1 MIIVGLTGG
10 IGSGKTTVANFF
22 KTLGVPVYI
31 ADNEAKKLMN
41 NSRVIKKELTAIF
54 GSKAYVDGVLN
65 RDFLA
70 NKIFTDQALLEKM
83 NKIVHPQ
90 VAKHFK
96 EWLKKQKSAYV
107 IKEVAIIFEQEKQG
121 EYDLIITVVANKME
135 RMGRILKRDGSSRA
149 RIEAIMANQM
159 EDSEKIKRSNFV
171 IENNL
176 LKATEKQVLETH
188 NSILE
193 YLKK

>member
-1 MIIVGLTGG
+1 MIVVGLTGG

-31 ADNEAKKLMN
+31 ADDEAKKLMN
-41 NSRVIKKELTAIF
+41 SSKVIKKELVAIF
-54 GSKAYVDGVLN
+54 GSKAYLDGLLN
-65 RDFLA
+65 RDYLA
-70 NKIFTDQALLEKM
+70 NKIFTDQSLLQKM

-96 EWLKKQKSAYV
+96 EWLKKQNSDYV
-107 IKEVAIIFEQEKQG
+107 IKEAAIIFEHQKQA
-121 EYDLIITVVANKME
+121 EYDRIITVVATKE
-135 RMGRILKRDGSSRA
+135 ARMKRLLKRDGSSRA

-159 EDSEKIKRSNFV
+159 PDSDKIKRSHFV

-176 LKATEKQVLETH
+176 LEATEKQVLETH

-193 YLKK
+193 SLKI